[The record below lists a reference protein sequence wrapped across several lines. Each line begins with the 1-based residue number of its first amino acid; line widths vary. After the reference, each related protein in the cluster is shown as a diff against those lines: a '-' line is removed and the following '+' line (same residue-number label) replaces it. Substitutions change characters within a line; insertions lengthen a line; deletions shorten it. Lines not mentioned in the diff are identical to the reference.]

1 MIKIINVGAGLSI
14 QNGHPTWPSF
24 YNNSASNSNTL
35 VGQMRYNGSAQ
46 CIEVYD
52 GMTWL
57 SMTTS
62 FPTVDLA
69 PHVQAVVNWA
79 QIKMA
84 EESRIRELAAKHP
97 AVADA
102 LEAVAKAEEQVRIVA
117 ALVDV
122 E

>member
-1 MIKIINVGAGLSI
+1 MIKGLNTGTGLTVN
-14 QNGHPTWPSF
+14 NGYTSWPNF

-57 SMTTS
+57 SMGS
-62 FPTVDLA
+62 AYPTIELA

-84 EESRIRELAAKHP
+84 EESRLRELAKDHP
-97 AVADA
+97 TLKDA
-102 LEAVAKAEEQVRIVA
+102 LDALQRAQEQVKIVA
-117 ALVDV
+117 ALV
-122 E
+122 ETE

>member
-1 MIKIINVGAGLSI
+1 MIKNINVGSGLAI
-14 QNGHPTWPSF
+14 QNGYSTWPSF

-57 SMTTS
+57 SMSAS

-84 EESRIRELAAKHP
+84 EESRLKALAAKHP
-97 AVADA
+97 SVADA
-102 LEAVAKAEEQVRIVA
+102 LAAVEKAEEQVRIVV

>member
-1 MIKIINVGAGLSI
+1 MIKNINVGAGLSI
-14 QNGHPTWPSF
+14 QNGHSTWPSF

-52 GMTWL
+52 GMVWL
-57 SMTTS
+57 SMSTS
-62 FPTVDLA
+62 FPTIELNGD
-69 PHVQAVVNWA
+69 VQLILNWA
-79 QIKMA
+79 RMKMSEEARIK
-84 EESRIRELAAKHP
+84 ELAAKYP

-102 LEAVAKAEEQVRIVA
+102 LQAVAHAEEQVRIVT
-117 ALVDV
+117 ALVDT

>member
-14 QNGHPTWPSF
+14 QNGHSTWPSF

-102 LEAVAKAEEQVRIVA
+102 LEAVAKAEEPVRIVA

>member
-79 QIKMA
+79 QTKMA
-84 EESRIRELAAKHP
+84 EESRLKALAAKHSS
-97 AVADA
+97 VADA

-122 E
+122 

>member
-1 MIKIINVGAGLSI
+1 MIKNINAGAGLSI
-14 QNGHPTWPSF
+14 QNGHSTWPSF

-52 GMTWL
+52 GMVWL
-57 SMTTS
+57 SMSTS
-62 FPTVDLA
+62 FPTIELNGD
-69 PHVQAVVNWA
+69 VQLILNWA
-79 QIKMA
+79 RMKMS
-84 EESRIRELAAKHP
+84 EEARIRELAAKHP

-102 LEAVAKAEEQVRIVA
+102 LAAVEKAQEQARVVI
-117 ALVDV
+117 ALVDT

>member
-1 MIKIINVGAGLSI
+1 MIKTINAGAGLSI
-14 QNGHPTWPSF
+14 QNGHSTWPSF

-52 GMTWL
+52 GMAWL

-69 PHVQAVVNWA
+69 SHVQAVVNWA

-84 EESRIRELAAKHP
+84 EESKLKTLAAKHP
-97 AVADA
+97 SVADA
-102 LEAVAKAEEQVRIVA
+102 LEAVAKAEEQVCIVA
-117 ALVDV
+117 ALV
-122 E
+122 ET

>member
-1 MIKIINVGAGLSI
+1 MIKNINVGAGLSI
-14 QNGHPTWPSF
+14 QNGHSTWPSF

-52 GMTWL
+52 GMVWL
-57 SMTTS
+57 SMTS
-62 FPTVDLA
+62 SYPTVELSVEVQ
-69 PHVQAVVNWA
+69 HVLNWA
-79 QIKMA
+79 RTKIDEEIRIK
-84 EESRIRELAAKHP
+84 ELAAKHP

-102 LEAVAKAEEQVRIVA
+102 LQAVAHAEEQVRIVA
-117 ALVDV
+117 ALVQ

>member
-1 MIKIINVGAGLSI
+1 MIKNINAGAGLSI
-14 QNGHPTWPSF
+14 QNGHSTWPSF

-52 GMTWL
+52 GMVWL
-57 SMTTS
+57 SLSTS
-62 FPTVDLA
+62 FPTIELNGD
-69 PHVQAVVNWA
+69 VQMVLNWA
-79 QIKMA
+79 RAKMA
-84 EESRIRELAAKHP
+84 EEARIRELAAKHP

-102 LEAVAKAEEQVRIVA
+102 LQAVAHAEEQVRIVT
-117 ALVDV
+117 ALVDT